1 MSNHGTYSVTSYG
14 EMVRSGP
21 RVTAYAEALRRAITP
36 GCTVLDIGAGF
47 GFFAILACRF
57 GAGRVI
63 AVEPAEAITLGP
75 DLARANGC
83 ADRITFVQ
91 GLSSDL
97 GPESRADVVI
107 ADLRGA
113 LPLYQQHIGVVAD
126 ARARLLKPGGVL
138 ITQRDTLRCALVSDV
153 KAAAMTF
160 DPWEENGFDLDLSAG
175 RRISVNTRRKTTVP
189 PEALIS
195 DPQDLAE
202 VDYRTATDPNV
213 SGRASLTAAR
223 SARAYGV
230 LVWFDAELAGGQG
243 FSNAPG
249 QPALVYEQMFFPFEH
264 PVGLAAGDQVDF
276 DLDLRLMGEDYT
288 SIWRTRIART
298 GAPELRFSQSTAL
311 AGFIT
316 PADLR
321 RRSGGHVP
329 QPNARLALDRHCLSR
344 FDGSTPLGTIAREAM
359 ETAPDRFATE
369 AEALGYVA
377 DLAARYHG
385 LG

>member
-1 MSNHGTYSVTSYG
+1 MSIHGTYSVVSYG

-21 RVTAYAEALRRAITP
+21 RVRAYAEALRAAITP

-47 GFFAILACRF
+47 GFFAILACQF

-83 ADRITFVQ
+83 ADRITFVH
-91 GLSSDL
+91 GLSDDL
-97 GPESRADVVI
+97 GEESRADVII
-107 ADLRGA
+107 ADLRGVF
-113 LPLYQQHIGVVAD
+113 PLFKRHIPTIAD
-126 ARARLLKPGGVL
+126 ARARLLKPGGTL

-153 KAAAMTF
+153 KLAGMAF
-160 DPWEENGFDLDLSAG
+160 DPWDANAFDLDLSAG
-175 RRISVNTRRKTTVP
+175 RRISVNTRRKTTAS

-195 DPQDLAE
+195 DPQNLAE
-202 VDYRTATDPNV
+202 VDYRTVTDPNV
-213 SGRASLTAAR
+213 SGSASLVATR
-223 SARAYGV
+223 SAPAHGV
-230 LVWFDAELAGGQG
+230 LAWFDAELAGGQG

-249 QPALVYEQMFFPFEH
+249 QPVLVYEQMFFPFER
-264 PVGLAAGDQVDF
+264 PVEIAAGDRVDF

-298 GAPELRFSQSTAL
+298 GAPELRFSQSSAL
-311 AGFIT
+311 AEFTT

-321 RRSGGHVP
+321 RRSGSHVP
-329 QPNARLALDRHCLSR
+329 RPNARLVLDQHCLSR
-344 FDGSTPLGTIAREAM
+344 FDGATPLDTIAREVM
-359 ETAPDRFATE
+359 EQAPDRFKNE

-377 DLAARYHG
+377 ALAERYHG
-385 LG
+385 PV

>member
-1 MSNHGTYSVTSYG
+1 MSNQGIYSVTNYG
-14 EMVRSGP
+14 AMVRSGP
-21 RVTAYAEALRRAITP
+21 RLTAYAESLRRTITP
-36 GCTVLDIGAGF
+36 GCTVLDLGAGF
-47 GFFAILACRF
+47 GYFAILACRF

-75 DLARANGC
+75 ELARANGC

-97 GPESRADVVI
+97 GPESRADVII

-126 ARARLLKPGGVL
+126 ARARLLKPGGTL
-138 ITQRDTLRCALVSDV
+138 ITQRDTLRCALVSDA

-175 RRISVNTRRKTTVP
+175 RRISVNTRRKMTVP

-195 DPQDLAE
+195 DPQDLAA
-202 VDYRTATDPNV
+202 VDYRTVTDPDV
-213 SGRASLTAAR
+213 SGSASLVATR
-223 SARAYGV
+223 SAPAHGV
-230 LVWFDAELAGGQG
+230 LAWFDAELAGGQG
-243 FSNAPG
+243 FSNAPD
-249 QPALVYEQMFFPFEH
+249 QPTLVYEQMFFPFER
-264 PVGLAAGDQVDF
+264 PVEIAAGDRVDF

-298 GAPELRFSQSTAL
+298 GAPEVRFSQSSAL
-311 AGFIT
+311 AEFTT

-321 RRSGGHVP
+321 RRSGSHVP
-329 QPNARLALDRHCLSR
+329 QPNARLALDQHCLSR
-344 FDGSTPLGTIAREAM
+344 FDGATPLDTIAREAM
-359 ETAPDRFATE
+359 EQAPDRFKNE

-377 DLAARYHG
+377 ALAERYHG
-385 LG
+385 PV